1 MKFRGNLLPYLEECL
16 AAINYAALCLN
27 ISDQPEARVDY
38 FEKVNQISEKVVKS
52 KVAIVSA
59 IASEKCE
66 KIFKTITAGKEVV
79 HVSLN
84 SLLSHHL
91 IIEHCLN
98 EQLPFT
104 FNTSCLMEHTSSLF
118 KALKENGYLIKAVYL
133 SSEESGI
140 AKGFVDNCFP
150 FVDEIAFY
158 HENEEE
164 LPKLGYKWIRH
175 NETRGSGQMHHVS
188 TYNKIKETFDASLK
202 RDGSARSWESIFQ
215 AYPHSIEFITG
226 AGLP

>member
-1 MKFRGNLLPYLEECL
+1 MKFRGNLLPYLEGYV
-16 AAINYAALCLN
+16 AAVNYTTLCLN
-27 ISDQPEARVDY
+27 IGDQPGARVDY
-38 FEKVNQISEKVVKS
+38 FAKVNQISEKIVKS

-59 IASEKCE
+59 IASEKCGA
-66 KIFKTITAGKEVV
+66 IFKRISEGKEFV
-79 HVSLN
+79 HISLN

-98 EQLPFT
+98 DQLPFT
-104 FNTSCLMEHTSSLF
+104 FNTSSLMEHTSTLF
-118 KALKENGYLIKAVYL
+118 KALKENGYFIKAVYL
-133 SSEESGI
+133 STEESGI
-140 AKGFVDNCFP
+140 AKSFIDNCFP
-150 FVDEIAFY
+150 FVDEVSFY

-164 LPKLGYKWIRH
+164 TPKLGYRWIRH

-202 RDGSARSWESIFQ
+202 RDGSVRSWESIFQ